1 MPDTPV
7 PLAAEIGVGAL
18 VKLRTELEIRRCWV
32 VVAVGRWWP
41 WKGKLKIVCQPGG
54 AGRFRF
60 VAWVYPAEVERVPDT
75 PDTPDTPGDARRVPP
90 TGGSGTAPPRTR
102 GS

>member
-7 PLAAEIGVGAL
+7 PPAAEIGVGVL

-54 AGRFRF
+54 ANGRRF
-60 VAWVYPAEVERVPDT
+60 VAWVYPAEVERVGGEAT
-75 PDTPDTPGDARRVPP
+75 RVLIPP
-90 TGGSGTAPPRTR
+90 KGGSGTAPPRT
-102 GS
+102 